1 MIEKLKSR
9 KLAVAVGLLLALLG
23 AAVGNELPWAEAV
36 DAMVKVAM
44 AYLIGQGVADAGEKA
59 LPALAKLSKKD

>member
-1 MIEKLKSR
+1 M
-9 KLAVAVGLLLALLG
+9 G
-23 AAVGNELPWAEAV
+23 
-36 DAMVKVAM
+36 KVAM